1 MKITIKRSF
10 YKLNKYLEKWYLVYP
25 CEINHNINTDKIVK
39 WFRKKIRKYM
49 YHNEDMT
56 ILISKTGKLP
66 KKNKG
71 FGRPRKEQTKHEI

>member
-25 CEINHNINTDKIVK
+25 CEINHNINTVKKLINISLLLVK
-39 WFRKKIRKYM
+39 WFRKIIRKYM
-49 YHNEDMT
+49 YHNEDTT

-66 KKNKG
+66 KKNKV
-71 FGRPRKEQTKHEI
+71 FGRQ

>member
-25 CEINHNINTDKIVK
+25 CEINHNINTAKKLINISLLLVK
-39 WFRKKIRKYM
+39 WFRKIIRKYM
-49 YHNEDMT
+49 YHNEDTT

-71 FGRPRKEQTKHEI
+71 FGRQ